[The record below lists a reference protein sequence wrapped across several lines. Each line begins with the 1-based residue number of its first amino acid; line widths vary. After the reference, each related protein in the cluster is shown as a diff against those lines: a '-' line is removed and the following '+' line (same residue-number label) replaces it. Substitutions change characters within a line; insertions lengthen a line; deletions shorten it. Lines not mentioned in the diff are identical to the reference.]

1 MEDVFIASDAWLER
15 RASRAVKLE
24 ITHVII
30 DRQHCSRQIKDMFT
44 VLELS
49 VQDSNAFKLL
59 PCIMDFFRKA
69 ALFKGRVLFV
79 EGREEWGDN

>member
-1 MEDVFIASDAWLER
+1 
-15 RASRAVKLE
+15 
-24 ITHVII
+24 
-30 DRQHCSRQIKDMFT
+30 
-44 VLELS
+44 

-59 PCIMDFFRKA
+59 PSIMDFLRKA